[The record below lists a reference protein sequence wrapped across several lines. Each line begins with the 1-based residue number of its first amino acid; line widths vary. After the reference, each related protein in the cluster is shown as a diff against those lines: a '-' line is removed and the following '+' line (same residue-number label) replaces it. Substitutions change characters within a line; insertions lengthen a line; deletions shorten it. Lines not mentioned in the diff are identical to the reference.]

1 MSNETSETHHGSEM
15 LVGRQAPA
23 GDRSVGRR
31 AEHEDFPLDLQ
42 PAKLAALC
50 RSALDDVE
58 GRFPDRV
65 VEYAPDA
72 ELDGAG
78 EWDARRVAYAV
89 TILLEDALK
98 RTRAGERVSL
108 RWREHDD
115 VVVVR
120 VQFAR
125 PLERGDTF
133 VTYFEHGVRPDG
145 ADDKVGTLRIAAAR
159 RIMRQHRGDLARI
172 RTRAGTTYVATL
184 PRCAADVLP
193 EADES
198 PAAWV
203 RPPWIP

>member
-1 MSNETSETHHGSEM
+1 MSIETSEMHHGSEM

-23 GDRSVGRR
+23 TDRSVGRA

-42 PAKLAALC
+42 QAALSALC
-50 RSALDDVE
+50 PIALDDVRA
-58 GRFPDRV
+58 RFPGRV

-72 ELDGAG
+72 EREGAG
-78 EWDARRVAYAV
+78 EWDPPRVAYAV

-98 RTRAGERVSL
+98 RTGAEEHVSL

-125 PLERGDTF
+125 PLDRGDTF
-133 VTYFEHGVRPDG
+133 VTYFEHGVGPDG

-159 RIMRQHRGDLARI
+159 KIMRQHRGDLARI

-184 PRCAADVLP
+184 PRRAAEVLP
-193 EADES
+193 EAD
-198 PAAWV
+198 V
-203 RPPWIP
+203 F

>member
-1 MSNETSETHHGSEM
+1 MSIETSEMHQGSET
-15 LVGRQAPA
+15 VTGRQAPA
-23 GDRSVGRR
+23 AGRSVGRG
-31 AEHEDFPLDLQ
+31 AEHEDFPLDFQ
-42 PAKLAALC
+42 PTTLAALC
-50 RSALDDVE
+50 RSALDDVAE
-58 GRFPDRV
+58 RFPDRV

-72 ELDGAG
+72 GREGAG

-98 RTRAGERVSL
+98 RTRTEEPVSL

-125 PLERGDTF
+125 PLDRGDTF

-159 RIMRQHRGDLARI
+159 KIMRQHGGDLARI

-184 PRCAADVLP
+184 PRCAAAALP
-193 EADES
+193 EQD
-198 PAAWV
+198 V
-203 RPPWIP
+203 F

>member
-1 MSNETSETHHGSEM
+1 VSIETGEMHHGSEP
-15 LVGRQAPA
+15 LIGRQAPA
-23 GDRSVGRR
+23 ADRSVDRG
-31 AEHEDFPLDLQ
+31 AKHEGFPLDLQ
-42 PAKLAALC
+42 PAKLAELC
-50 RSALDDVE
+50 RSALDDVRA
-58 GRFPDRV
+58 RFPDRV

-72 ELDGAG
+72 ELDGTG

-89 TILLEDALK
+89 TILLEDALR
-98 RTRAGERVSL
+98 RTSAEERIWL

-159 RIMRQHRGDLARI
+159 KIMRQHRGDLARI
-172 RTRAGTTYVATL
+172 RTRAGTTYVATM

-193 EADES
+193 EADGELCS
-198 PAAWV
+198 
-203 RPPWIP
+203 